1 MKLDPLNTARPS
13 AFVELAMR
21 LEADHEQIKAMCSAL
36 CQQSIHHATGMSSY
50 VTIQGLI
57 ELRQEAEA
65 LLGELQRHSQ
75 WEEDELFPVLMHYS
89 HKKIEPTIM
98 PSLWVLEKDHELAVL
113 YIESFIRASSTL
125 LHAWRLEPISGAD
138 LQSGLKEGCDCLTQG
153 CFILTAH
160 FQMEEELLFPLAEE
174 ILTDMD
180 YLFS

>member
-1 MKLDPLNTARPS
+1 MKLDSFNTARPN
-13 AFVELAMR
+13 AFAELAMR
-21 LEADHEQIKAMCSAL
+21 LEAEHEQIKAMCSAL
-36 CQQSIHHATGMSSY
+36 CQQSIHYATGMSSY
-50 VTIQGLI
+50 VTIQGLSVLRDEAELLLI
-57 ELRQEAEA
+57 ELKK
-65 LLGELQRHSQ
+65 HSS
-75 WEEDELFPVLMHYS
+75 WEEEALFPVLMHYS

-113 YIESFIRASSTL
+113 YIESFIQASSTL
-125 LHAWRLEPISGAD
+125 LHSWRLDPLSGAR
-138 LQSGLKEGCDCLTQG
+138 LQHELKESCDCLTQG